1 MTAFQ
6 LHLEIC
12 CENCKE
18 HDMFAYL
25 VEQGKFLEP
34 NYGELT
40 KVESICNKEKVNK
53 RVKFAKKVNF
63 QDGSLGDL
71 HCYKISVNFQE
82 QIYLFESHFIDCSM
96 KELEYVKLMANC

>member
-12 CENCKE
+12 CKNCKE
-18 HDMFAYL
+18 HNIFAYL
-25 VEQGKFLEP
+25 VEEGKNLEP

-40 KVESICNKEKVNK
+40 KVESKCIKKKVNK
-53 RVKFAKKVNF
+53 RVKFAKKVKF
-63 QDGSLGDL
+63 QDGSQGDL

-82 QIYLFESHFIDCSM
+82 QIHLFGSHFIDCSM
-96 KELEYVKLMANC
+96 KELVYVKLMASC